1 MSTTTGNSNKDLTII
16 FDFDGTLIDTRILT
30 QYEYLFK
37 NPPRG
42 SDEWKRGRKEYLSH
56 INDCQIWE
64 GMDSV
69 IDFIRQNKIKTCIV
83 TANTKDRV
91 VAAIK
96 AFGWKDVF
104 AKENII
110 GCYALGLKRVS
121 KDDGNA
127 VLFKKALEVMQTKA
141 EDCISF
147 GNELSDTVAA
157 KSIGIKAYNCVWGA
171 SDKDR
176 ETMLTNMPDIT
187 IATPIQIIDKVKA
200 LEIEVENYDSNN
212 VNQCVNR

>member
-69 IDFIRQNKIKTCIV
+69 IDFIRQNKFKTCIV

-176 ETMLTNMPDIT
+176 EAMLTNMPDIT
-187 IATPIQIIDKVKA
+187 IATPIQIIDMVKA